1 MSPPARSAPWGDNN
15 MTVAKL
21 ALSAIGM
28 VLAVS
33 SIAAAPAANVANGK
47 ALFGRCAACHTAD
60 KGGANGLGPN
70 LYGIV
75 GRKAGSK
82 KDFSYSAAMRNSG
95 IVWSNQKL
103 DGYIAHPADVVP
115 GNRMAFA
122 GLPEAKQR
130 ADLIAWLSTLK

>member
-1 MSPPARSAPWGDNN
+1 

-130 ADLIAWLSTLK
+130 ADLLAWLSTLK

>member
-1 MSPPARSAPWGDNN
+1 

-115 GNRMAFA
+115 
-122 GLPEAKQR
+122 
-130 ADLIAWLSTLK
+130 

>member
-1 MSPPARSAPWGDNN
+1 